1 MTRPVTASE
10 KVVPE
15 ARCISVLSLGSLV
28 KQLGHLKKGFTFP
41 IAVSS
46 QVYPA
51 GKTSARGRI
60 DACHS
65 YVHCDRIAVTEAFFK
80 VAKEDR
86 PVYEKT
92 RITLGAWSQA
102 RIDKLLVQ
110 ASRIDG
116 AGSRIAFLSRHF
128 LDTPYGESTLIGS
141 DGVPEELVVNLAA
154 LDCFTF
160 IDYIEAMRLASSFAD
175 FLKRLREIRYREGVV
190 SYVSRNH
197 FFTDWKE
204 FNGRLVSDV
213 TAMIGRERTRQSSK
227 TLNRKTDGS
236 LFLEGIPARSRTV
249 DYIPSTTIDQDLVD
263 RLHNGDY
270 TGIYTDTDGL
280 DVSHVGIVIKESTG
294 VYLRHASSAGASR
307 RVIDQLFGDYVK
319 EKPGVV
325 VLRPRTI

>member
-1 MTRPVTASE
+1 VDE
-10 KVVPE
+10 K
-15 ARCISVLSLGSLV
+15 A
-28 KQLGHLKKGFTFP
+28 
-41 IAVSS
+41 
-46 QVYPA
+46 
-51 GKTSARGRI
+51 
-60 DACHS
+60 
-65 YVHCDRIAVTEAFFK
+65 
-80 VAKEDR
+80 
-86 PVYEKT
+86 

-110 ASRIDG
+110 ASRIDD

-141 DGVPEELVVNLAA
+141 NRAPEELVVNLTA

-160 IDYIEAMRLASSFAD
+160 IDYIEAMRLASSFAE

-190 SYVSRNH
+190 SYIRRNH

-204 FNGRLVSDV
+204 FNGSLVSDV
-213 TAMIGRERTRQSSK
+213 TVMIGRERTRQSSK
-227 TLNRKTDGS
+227 TLNRKTDGT

-249 DYIPSTTIDQDLVD
+249 DYIPSTTIDQDLID

-280 DVSHVGIVIKESTG
+280 DVSHVGIVIKENRG
-294 VYLRHASSAGASR
+294 VYLRHASSATASR

-319 EKPGVV
+319 EKPGVL

>member
-1 MTRPVTASE
+1 MDE
-10 KVVPE
+10 K
-15 ARCISVLSLGSLV
+15 A
-28 KQLGHLKKGFTFP
+28 
-41 IAVSS
+41 
-46 QVYPA
+46 
-51 GKTSARGRI
+51 
-60 DACHS
+60 
-65 YVHCDRIAVTEAFFK
+65 
-80 VAKEDR
+80 
-86 PVYEKT
+86 
-92 RITLGAWSQA
+92 RITLGTWSQT

-110 ASRIDG
+110 ASGIDD

-141 DGVPEELVVNLAA
+141 DGAPEELVVNLAA

-160 IDYIEAMRLASSFAD
+160 IDYIEAMRLASSFAE

-190 SYVSRNH
+190 SYVNRNH

-204 FNGRLVSDV
+204 FNRRLVGDV
-213 TAMIGRERTRQSSK
+213 TAMLGRERTRQSSK

-236 LFLEGIPARSRTV
+236 LFLEGIPTRSRAV

-280 DVSHVGIVIKESTG
+280 DVSHVGIVIKENTG
-294 VYLRHASSAGASR
+294 VYLRHASSAATSR
-307 RVIDQLFGDYVK
+307 RVIDQLFEDYVK

-325 VLRPRTI
+325 VLRPRTM

>member
-1 MTRPVTASE
+1 MDERA
-10 KVVPE
+10 
-15 ARCISVLSLGSLV
+15 
-28 KQLGHLKKGFTFP
+28 
-41 IAVSS
+41 
-46 QVYPA
+46 
-51 GKTSARGRI
+51 
-60 DACHS
+60 
-65 YVHCDRIAVTEAFFK
+65 
-80 VAKEDR
+80 
-86 PVYEKT
+86 

-110 ASRIDG
+110 ASRIDV
-116 AGSRIAFLSRHF
+116 AGSRIAFLSRDF

-141 DGVPEELVVNLAA
+141 DEVPEELVVNLAA

-160 IDYIEAMRLASSFAD
+160 IDYIEAMRLASSFAE

-213 TAMIGRERTRQSSK
+213 TAMIGGQRTRQSSK
-227 TLNRKTDGS
+227 TLNRKTDGN
-236 LFLEGIPARSRTV
+236 LFLEGIPARSRAV
-249 DYIPSTTIDQDLVD
+249 DYIPSTAIDQDIVD

-270 TGIYTDTDGL
+270 TGIYTEADGL

-294 VYLRHASSAGASR
+294 VYLRHASSAAASR
-307 RVIDQLFGDYVK
+307 RVIDQLFGDYVI

>member
-1 MTRPVTASE
+1 M
-10 KVVPE
+10 
-15 ARCISVLSLGSLV
+15 
-28 KQLGHLKKGFTFP
+28 
-41 IAVSS
+41 
-46 QVYPA
+46 
-51 GKTSARGRI
+51 
-60 DACHS
+60 D
-65 YVHCDRIAVTEAFFK
+65 
-80 VAKEDR
+80 
-86 PVYEKT
+86 EKT
-92 RITLGAWSQA
+92 RITLGAWSQT
-102 RIDKLLVQ
+102 RIDKLLAE
-110 ASRIDG
+110 ASRIDD

-141 DGVPEELVVNLAA
+141 DGAPEELVVNLAT

-190 SYVSRNH
+190 SYISRNH

-204 FNGRLVSDV
+204 FNERLVDDV
-213 TAMIGRERTRQSSK
+213 TAMIGRERTRQKLK

-236 LFLEGIPARSRTV
+236 LFLEGIPARSRAV

-280 DVSHVGIVIKESTG
+280 DVSHVGIVIKESAG
-294 VYLRHASSAGASR
+294 VYLRHASSATASR
-307 RVIDQLFGDYVK
+307 RVIDQVFGDYIK
-319 EKPGVV
+319 KKPGVV